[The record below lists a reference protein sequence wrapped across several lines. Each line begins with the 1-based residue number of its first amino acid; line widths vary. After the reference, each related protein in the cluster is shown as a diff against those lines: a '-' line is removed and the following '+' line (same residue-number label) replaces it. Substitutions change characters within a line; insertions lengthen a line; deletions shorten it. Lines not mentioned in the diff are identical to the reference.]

1 MLKQSLVENQSIL
14 LNQTA
19 HSWQEAVKLAVDLL
33 EKSGCVKPIY
43 LDNIIKGIEQHGPY
57 IVLAPGFAMPHA
69 RPEDGVIK
77 TGFSLVTLTEPIYF
91 DGEEEGVSMLIA
103 LAGSDANTH
112 MEEVVEITQILDDEE
127 SETGV
132 NIEKF
137 LCCKTV
143 DEVLTVI
150 DTALEQAH

>member
-1 MLKQSLVENQSIL
+1 MLKKSLVENQSIKL
-14 LNQTA
+14 HQEANT
-19 HSWQEAVKLAVDLL
+19 WQEAVKIAVDLL
-33 EKSGCVKPIY
+33 ENAGCVKPCY
-43 LDNIIKGIEQHGPY
+43 LDNIIKGINEHGPY
-57 IVLAPGFAMPHA
+57 IVLAPGLAMPHA

-77 TGFSLVTLTEPIYF
+77 TGFSLVTLKHPVFFE
-91 DGEEEGVSMLIA
+91 GEEEGISMLIA

-112 MEEVVEITQILDDEE
+112 MEGVVQITQILDDEE

-137 LCCKTV
+137 LRCQTV

-150 DTALEQAH
+150 DTALENV